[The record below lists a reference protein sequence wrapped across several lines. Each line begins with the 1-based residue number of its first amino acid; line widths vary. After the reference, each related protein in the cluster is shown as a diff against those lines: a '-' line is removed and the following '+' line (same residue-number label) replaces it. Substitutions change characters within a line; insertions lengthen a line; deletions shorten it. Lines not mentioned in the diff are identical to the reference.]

1 MWQGPPEQ
9 RPVRFHL
16 ASTLAT
22 HIASVSLRPY
32 LAAIAILMQVKG
44 MNRSEVLL
52 LFEDL
57 L

>member
-22 HIASVSLRPY
+22 HIASVSPRPY
-32 LAAIAILMQVKG
+32 RAAIAISMQVKG

-52 LFEDL
+52 LFKDL